1 MASKNKPIVAAAA
14 LLAIVWL
21 AQGVALASGTIGGWA
36 ATYERGERHKALFY
50 MIDCAD
56 SYKAP
61 RDDLVLLPI
70 VADALGRSPK
80 VADMAVQVFL
90 YYNQLYG
97 ARSQPAYAG
106 MLARIKKTGAK
117 VNPDQFKD
125 WLVVTAKNG
134 ANMRAAP
141 DTSAKVLTALK
152 FGMQAKPL
160 ARQGDWVKVKP
171 VGPGAVDPRF
181 DRYVGWVH
189 QSLLT
194 PY

>member
-1 MASKNKPIVAAAA
+1 MAFENKPIIMAVA
-14 LLAIVWL
+14 LLAALWL
-21 AQGVALASGTIGGWA
+21 GQGAALACGTVDGWA

-50 MIDCAD
+50 LIDCAD
-56 SYKAP
+56 SYQAP
-61 RDDLVLLPI
+61 RDDLLLLPI
-70 VADALGRSPK
+70 VADALGRRSK
-80 VADMAVQVFL
+80 VAEMGVQVFL
-90 YYNQLYG
+90 HYNHLYG
-97 ARSQPAYAG
+97 ARRQPAYAG
-106 MLARIKKTGAK
+106 ILARIKKMGTK
-117 VNPDQFKD
+117 VNPNQFKD

-141 DTSAKVLTALK
+141 NTSAKVLTALK

-181 DRYVGWVH
+181 DRYTGWVH
-189 QSLLT
+189 QSLLA